1 MDSAQIL
8 TVFAVV
14 AANLGTVITLYIQ
27 TDNKIESNRK
37 EITSVIE
44 SNRKETTAMI
54 NAIRED
60 IRDFHGKLERQD
72 AEFKSHLM
80 RSKQRDGGENG

>member
-27 TDNKIESNRK
+27 TDNKIEANRK
-37 EITSVIE
+37 EVTSVIE

-72 AEFKSHLM
+72 AEFKAHIIHNHQKS
-80 RSKQRDGGENG
+80 Q